1 MKITNME
8 VYPHTMKLSE
18 EYTIS
23 YETIDSTVNIF
34 LVIETDTGILGY
46 GCAAPDPAVTGE
58 TPESVV
64 KIFNDTIKPALLGE
78 NPLRYVYLL
87 NNIHEPLK
95 SHPSAKAMVDIA
107 LYDIIGRVVQL
118 PIYQFLGG
126 FRHKIKTSITI
137 GILPVSTTIEAAG
150 KLVKQGYKALKIKG
164 GANVDLDIE
173 RIIKVREAVGSEI
186 ELRFDANQG
195 YSVYESLKFA
205 EETKSADLSL
215 IEQPTNKNKPDM
227 LGRVTNNVDV
237 PVMADESLISLR
249 DVFVLAK
256 EGWVDTVNIKLMKV
270 GGIYEALHINS
281 VARAANLEVMIGCMD
296 ESALGIAA
304 GLHFALSRPNV
315 MYADLD
321 GHLALVDD
329 PAAGGVLIKDGY
341 LLANTNYGIG
351 VKPKL

>member
-1 MKITNME
+1 
-8 VYPHTMKLSE
+8 
-18 EYTIS
+18 
-23 YETIDSTVNIF
+23 
-34 LVIETDTGILGY
+34 
-46 GCAAPDPAVTGE
+46 
-58 TPESVV
+58 
-64 KIFNDTIKPALLGE
+64 
-78 NPLRYVYLL
+78 
-87 NNIHEPLK
+87 
-95 SHPSAKAMVDIA
+95 MVDIA

-118 PIYQFLGG
+118 PVYQFLGG
-126 FRHKIKTSITI
+126 FRHKMKTSITI
-137 GILPVSTTIEAAG
+137 GILPVSNTVEAAKKFVREG
-150 KLVKQGYKALKIKG
+150 FKALKIKG
-164 GANVDLDIE
+164 GSDVDLDIE
-173 RIIKVREAVGSEI
+173 RMIKVRSSVGPDI

-205 EETKSADLSL
+205 DETKSADIAL
-215 IEQPTNKNKPDM
+215 IEQPTNKNKPDL
-227 LGRVTNNVDV
+227 LGRVTRNVDI
-237 PVMADESLISLR
+237 PVMADESLVNLR

-281 VARAANLEVMIGCMD
+281 VAKAANLEVMVGCVD

-315 MYADLD
+315 LYADLD

-329 PAAGGVLIKDGY
+329 PAAGGVVIKDGY

>member
-1 MKITNME
+1 ME
-8 VYPHTMKLSE
+8 IFPHTMKLSE

-34 LVIETDTGILGY
+34 LVIETDNGFLGY

-58 TPESVV
+58 TPDSVV
-64 KIFNDTIKPALLGE
+64 KIFNDTIKPALTGE

-87 NNIHEPLK
+87 NNINEPLK
-95 SHPSAKAMVDIA
+95 SHPSAKAMVDMA
-107 LYDIIGRVVQL
+107 LYDIIGKVVQL
-118 PIYQFLGG
+118 PVYQFLGG
-126 FRHKIKTSITI
+126 YRHKIKTSITI
-137 GILPVSTTIEAAG
+137 GILPVSSTIEAA
-150 KLVKQGYKALKIKG
+150 KKFVKQGFTALKIKG
-164 GANVDLDIE
+164 GTDVDLDIE
-173 RIIKVREAVGSEI
+173 RMIKVRETVGPSI

-195 YSVYESLKFA
+195 YTVYESLKFA
-205 EETKSADLSL
+205 EEIKAVDISL

-227 LGRVTNNVDV
+227 LGRVTNNVDI
-237 PVMADESLISLR
+237 PVMADESLLNLR

-281 VARAANLEVMIGCMD
+281 VAKAANLGVMIGCVD

-304 GLHFALSRPNV
+304 GLHFALCRPNV
-315 MYADLD
+315 LYADLD
-321 GHLALVDD
+321 GHLALIDD
-329 PAAGGVLIKDGY
+329 PAAGGVLISDGY